1 MKSSSVEKLIYKT
14 LEAYSDDISIRNKYN

>member
-14 LEAYSDDISIRNKYN
+14 LEAYSDDISIRNK